1 MLHLLYKLLYNAVIV
16 PLQHRSR
23 YILQYQT
30 KRGLITDYMPTIIVE
45 AVVAINLVAIVA
57 EVVVVFLV
65 QVLNLLVVQD
75 LLHPLAA
82 EAEVAD
88 LEADNNIS
96 N

>member
-1 MLHLLYKLLYNAVIV
+1 MIINLVVIN
-16 PLQHRSR
+16 LAAAA
-23 YILQYQT
+23 
-30 KRGLITDYMPTIIVE
+30 TIIVE

-75 LLHPLAA
+75 LLHTLAA
-82 EAEVAD
+82 EAEVAAR
-88 LEADNNIS
+88 EADKNIS